1 MIVYTVFRNIILIEH
16 TVCCSVQLSVV
27 YTSGIENC
35 LEIGKDHKF
44 NIQLQGSTFL

>member
-1 MIVYTVFRNIILIEH
+1 MIVYTVFRNLILI
-16 TVCCSVQLSVV
+16 VQLSVV

-44 NIQLQGSTFL
+44 NIQLQGRTFL